1 MELGVQNVVA
11 VRAAAC
17 GSALAIREPELLA
30 SLHSAAKRC
39 GRRKQ
44 SRQDVMAY
52 RLNEGEVLLDLAA
65 RISQGSYVP
74 APGRVFVTERPKH
87 REIHAA
93 DYPDRIV
100 HHLLHDLL
108 APSFEAHF
116 IADTFACLPG
126 RGTHAAARRLQAH
139 LWNAT
144 RHGNVRAY
152 ALQLDVRSFFPS
164 IHKPTLLAR
173 IEAAARALPPL
184 ARDPRALTAF
194 ELSTVIIEHDSTRA
208 ARVAPARAFARV
220 PAHKRLGAHGPE
232 CGLPIGNLTSQF
244 FANVYLDSLDH
255 FVTRGLG
262 CTRYVR
268 YVDDLILVD
277 SDPQRLVQARDEIAA
292 FCERRLRLALHPG
305 AEPFAVSEG
314 IDFVGYVV
322 RPGYVLPR
330 RRVVQA
336 FQGKLKAAQAT
347 VRRAT
352 LQPGEPARLAGIGWV
367 RGPLHLLRVDGDA
380 PEQLRAAWS
389 SYEGHFA
396 HASAHRLRARLWA
409 GAAVAR
415 RLLCRRGAGVAL
427 RFARPR
433 PARTLRQQRAG
444 LGRGLRGA
452 VLLLRVGRSV
462 LLPAW
467 AGRKLELRAH
477 GRHGARFCVPFRQ
490 AGRHATALVRLGYS
504 VALAVE
510 RPWAHGALK
519 HRELRYLLEPVG
531 PAPGDQRM
539 HHGESV

>member
-1 MELGVQNVVA
+1 MELGVQELVSV
-11 VRAAAC
+11 
-17 GSALAIREPELLA
+17 SEPELLA

-44 SRQDVMAY
+44 SRHDVMAY
-52 RLNEGEVLLDLAA
+52 RLNEGEVLVDLAA

-108 APSFEAHF
+108 APHFEPHF
-116 IADTFACLPG
+116 IADTFACIPG

-139 LWNAT
+139 VWNAT
-144 RHGNVRAY
+144 RHGGIRAY

-173 IEAAARALPPL
+173 IEPLTRSLPPL
-184 ARDPRALTAF
+184 ARNPRALTAF
-194 ELSTVIIEHDSTRA
+194 ALATVIIEHDCSRA

-244 FANVYLDSLDH
+244 FANVYLDPLDH

-262 CTRYVR
+262 FTRYVR
-268 YVDDLILVD
+268 YVDDLVLVD
-277 SDPQRLVQARDEIAA
+277 PDPQRLVQARDAIAA
-292 FCERRLRLALHPG
+292 FCAQRLRLALHPG
-305 AEPFAVSEG
+305 AEPFSVSEG

-322 RPGYVLPR
+322 RPRYLLPR

-336 FQGKLKAAQAT
+336 FRSKLKAAEAS

-352 LQPGEPARLAGIGWV
+352 LQAGESARLASIGWV
-367 RGPLHLLRVDGDA
+367 RGPLRLLRVDGDA

-409 GAAVAR
+409 SAAVTQR
-415 RLLCRRGAGVAL
+415 VLRRRGVGVAL

-433 PARTLRQQRAG
+433 PARNLRDQRTG

-452 VLLLRVGRSV
+452 ALLLRVGRWV

-467 AGRKLELRAH
+467 AGRKLNLRP
-477 GRHGARFCVPFRQ
+477 RSNYGARFCVPFRQ
-490 AGRHATALVRLGYS
+490 AGRHAAALVRLGYR

-510 RPWAHGALK
+510 RPWAHGVLK
-519 HRELRYLLEPVG
+519 RRELRYLLEPVASEWTDRRS
-531 PAPGDQRM
+531 PA
-539 HHGESV
+539 GESA